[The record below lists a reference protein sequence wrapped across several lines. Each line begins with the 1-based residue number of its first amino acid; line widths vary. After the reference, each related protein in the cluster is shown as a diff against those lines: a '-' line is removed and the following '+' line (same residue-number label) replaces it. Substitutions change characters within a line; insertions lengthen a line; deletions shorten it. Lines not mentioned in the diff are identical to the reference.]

1 MDAGADWAAGGHGEG
16 ADGSGVNW
24 AMATKYI
31 PTQDEV
37 RRHIVA
43 SLKLEGIE
51 TSVEELHA
59 IQKQQEKGGSHRSR
73 REAVQRS

>member
-1 MDAGADWAAGGHGEG
+1 
-16 ADGSGVNW
+16 
-24 AMATKYI
+24 MATKYI

-51 TSVEELHA
+51 TSVEELRA
-59 IQKQQEKGGSHRSR
+59 IQKQQETNGSDRSR
-73 REAVQRS
+73 RKTLQRG